1 MGRLKKDMGSAEVKK
16 EIEDT
21 RKLASK
27 MGIQG
32 TPHFL
37 IGDRFIPGA
46 PENLFEMLNQNVS
59 EVRKNGCQVC

>member
-1 MGRLKKDMGSAEVKK
+1 MPRLKKDMVSPEVKK

-27 MGIQG
+27 LGIQG

-37 IGDRFIPGA
+37 VGDRIIPGA
-46 PENLFEMLNQNVS
+46 PENLAELLNQNVK
-59 EVRKNGCQVC
+59 EVRKDGCKVC